1 MLRVR
6 GRRHNGTK
14 SAGVREKTQQ
24 RAQGLSARLKELSR
38 KYGWAALG
46 VYLGL
51 SALDFPFCFMAVRW
65 LGTERIAA
73 AEKWVVENFWS
84 VVGAVGLDMRH
95 EQAREPQP
103 ASREEDGSLINQAA
117 ENKSEHHDASM
128 CLLTVKGQ
136 VGAMLTLNAGIWTQ
150 LILAYGVHKSL
161 IFFRVPLT
169 AAVTP
174 KIVKWLRARGWKI
187 GNPKA

>member
-1 MLRVR
+1 MIRQRWGDGILRVY
-6 GRRHNGTK
+6 GRRNNGTK

-24 RAQGLSARLKELSR
+24 KAQGLSARLKELSR

-73 AEKWVVENFWS
+73 AEKWVVDNFWS

-95 EQAREPQP
+95 KQAQEPRP
-103 ASREEDGSLINQAA
+103 ASREEDGRLTNQAA
-117 ENKSEHHDASM
+117 ENKSEHHDAS
-128 CLLTVKGQ
+128 
-136 VGAMLTLNAGIWTQ
+136 IWTQ

-161 IFFRVPLT
+161 IVFRVPLT

-174 KIVKWLRARGWKI
+174 KIVRWLRARGWKI